1 MRAEEKAKMQV
12 KGKHYIG
19 VLQLG
24 SALGFCIR
32 LFNELNYVF
41 YSMHPQV
48 LLRQLRHRHR

>member
-24 SALGFCIR
+24 SALGFCTW
-32 LFNELNYVF
+32 
-41 YSMHPQV
+41 V
-48 LLRQLRHRHR
+48 LHSLI